1 MFFETEIGTPIVC
14 VMIIFFYRE
23 IDRGTEVIILKNGV
37 RVAVGIIRE
46 RGLTHGNPLMENE
59 EKVEISQLT
68 NGALEHPKY
77 GYSLEE
83 SGYCAWDRAEIR
95 KR

>member
-1 MFFETEIGTPIVC
+1 MFFKTELGTPIVC
-14 VMIIFFYRE
+14 VMLIFFYRE
-23 IDRGTEVIILKNGV
+23 SERGTEVMLLKDRV
-37 RVAVGIIRE
+37 RVAVGIISE
-46 RGLTHGNPLMENE
+46 RGSTHGNPLRENE

-68 NGALEHPKY
+68 AGALEHPKY

-83 SGYCAWDRAEIR
+83 GGFCAWDRAEIR